1 MKNILIATA
10 IFLVLIG
17 VLVWAERRDDQLQ
30 EAMFLYDKCVQRETG
45 MTAMQFYQENGYRLD
60 CK

>member
-1 MKNILIATA
+1 M
-10 IFLVLIG
+10 FGVLII
-17 VLVWAERRDDQLQ
+17 VLVGADYLDQKRN

-45 MTAMQFYQENGYRLD
+45 MTAMEYYQSTGERLE

>member
-1 MKNILIATA
+1 MKNILIASA
-10 IFLVLIG
+10 MLGVLIV
-17 VLVWAERRDDQLQ
+17 VLVGADYLDQKRN
-30 EAMFLYDKCVQRETG
+30 EAMFLYSQCVKRETG

>member
-1 MKNILIATA
+1 MKNILIAIV
-10 IFLVLIG
+10 IFTVFLG
-17 VLVWAERRDDQLQ
+17 VLVSVDYLDKKGN
-30 EAMFLYDKCVQRETG
+30 EAMFLYSKCVERETG